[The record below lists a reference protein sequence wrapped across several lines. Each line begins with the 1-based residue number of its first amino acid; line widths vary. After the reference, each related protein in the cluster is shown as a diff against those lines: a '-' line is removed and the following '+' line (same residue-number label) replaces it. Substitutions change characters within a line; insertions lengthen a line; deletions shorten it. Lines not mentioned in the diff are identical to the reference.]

1 MDKKIKLAI
10 TVGLVAIL
18 FALAYFTYGQLKA
31 QYDLGAISDKNTSTQ
46 APDFTLKN
54 QAGEDVSLS
63 DYIGKPVILNFWAS
77 WCPPCQEEMPNFN
90 ELSQKYD
97 KSGEAVFL
105 MINLTDGGRETMDTA
120 IGFLTDKKYSMN
132 VLFDVDGNAA
142 NLYNISSIPATFF
155 IDGKGKI
162 RNSVVGSL
170 TMTQLTMEVD
180 KLTTLN

>member
-77 WCPPCQEEMPNFN
+77 
-90 ELSQKYD
+90 
-97 KSGEAVFL
+97 
-105 MINLTDGGRETMDTA
+105 
-120 IGFLTDKKYSMN
+120 
-132 VLFDVDGNAA
+132 
-142 NLYNISSIPATFF
+142 
-155 IDGKGKI
+155 
-162 RNSVVGSL
+162 
-170 TMTQLTMEVD
+170 
-180 KLTTLN
+180 